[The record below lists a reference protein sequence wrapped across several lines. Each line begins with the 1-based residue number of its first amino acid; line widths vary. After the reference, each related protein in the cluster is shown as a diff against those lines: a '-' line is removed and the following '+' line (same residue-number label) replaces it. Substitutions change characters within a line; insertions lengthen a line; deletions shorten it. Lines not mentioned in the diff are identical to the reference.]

1 VRVCGGD
8 GHGRTRGVRI
18 VGEDPDRTARRRT
31 RVRGALAVLAAV
43 LILTTGCTG
52 GGEPP
57 RWQESSSPKPT
68 SRPAAARVVEPA
80 PDAKNVPTATA
91 IAFETKNPGAASVEV
106 KNAAGEVVKGSL
118 LSGGKTWLPAGQL
131 DYATR
136 YTVSVTAPGDDGQPS
151 ITTSRF
157 TTMAEPANQV
167 RVSSFLGDGQVVGV
181 GMPLIVRFGREIP
194 KDYRDDVQR
203 RMTVRATPAQ
213 EGAWRW
219 VSGTEVRYR
228 PKTFWK
234 ANTAVTYKL
243 QTGGLPMGG
252 GWYGASDITVD
263 LKIGS
268 SVVMTVDNRTK
279 RMTVVQNGRVVRTIP
294 VSLGK
299 PRTPSSSGTML
310 VLEKLR
316 RTVFDTRTDPNPA
329 DRYRINIEYAQRLTW
344 SGEFIHSAP
353 WSVASQGRTNVS
365 HGCVNMSPANAAW
378 LFGITRM
385 GDPVTVKGTER
396 RIAAGNGWTDWN
408 LSWNEYVKGSALPV

>member
-1 VRVCGGD
+1 MAAG
-8 GHGRTRGVRI
+8 
-18 VGEDPDRTARRRT
+18 PDRTAGRRT
-31 RVRGALAVLAAV
+31 RVRAVLAALAAV
-43 LILTTGCTG
+43 LVVMAGCSG
-52 GGEPP
+52 GDDDETP
-57 RWQESSSPKPT
+57 SSPGGSSPTPKP
-68 SRPAAARVVEPA
+68 RPAAARVVDPA
-80 PDAKNVPTATA
+80 ADARDVPTSTA
-91 IAFETKNPGAASVEV
+91 IAFETKHPGAASVQL
-106 KNAAGEVVKGSL
+106 KSAAGEIVKGSL
-118 LSGGKTWLPAGQL
+118 QAGGKTWLPAVQL

-151 ITTSRF
+151 TTNSSF
-157 TTMAEPANQV
+157 TTMEEPANQV

-194 KDYRDDVQR
+194 EDYRDDVER

-213 EGAWRW
+213 EGVWHW

-228 PKTFWK
+228 PKTYWK
-234 ANTAVTYKL
+234 ANTKVSYKL
-243 QTGGLPMGG
+243 QTGGLPMGN
-252 GWYGASDITVD
+252 GWYGAADITVD
-263 LKIGS
+263 LRIGP

-279 RMTVVQNGRVVRTIP
+279 RMTVVRNGRVVRSIP

-316 RTVFDTRTDPNPA
+316 KTVFDTSSDPNPA

-353 WSVASQGRTNVS
+353 WSVSVQGKTNVS

-396 RIAAGNGWTDWN
+396 RVAGGNGWTDWN
-408 LSWNEYVKGSALPV
+408 MSWTEYVKGSALAN